1 MAEHDPYRL
10 VSFKLCPFVQRS
22 VITLEEKG
30 APYEIEYID
39 LAHKPGWFLEISP
52 LGKVPILRV
61 GETVIFESAVI
72 NEYIEETAP
81 GPRLHPADP
90 LARAHNRAWIEVG
103 AELLRKVHKTI
114 SGQDEAATR
123 QGVAE
128 ARAVLAR
135 FEEELE
141 ARSAAPW
148 FNGEAFSLV
157 DAAAA
162 SAVQRLS
169 WCEAIVPSLA
179 IFADLPRVSA
189 WRDALLSRPSV
200 QRSLVPEINEI
211 FVDYLKG
218 GGTPTR
224 KAEPF
229 WLGLQR

>member
-1 MAEHDPYRL
+1 MAEHETYRL

-39 LAHKPGWFLEISP
+39 LADKPAWFLELSP

-61 GETVIFESAVI
+61 GEAVIFESAVI

-90 LARAHNRAWIEVG
+90 LARAHNRAWIEMG
-103 AELLRKVHKTI
+103 AELLRKGHKVI
-114 SGQDEAATR
+114 SGKDEVATR
-123 QGVAE
+123 QGAAQ
-128 ARAVLAR
+128 ARSVLAR

-141 ARSAAPW
+141 ARGAAPW

-157 DAAAA
+157 DAAVA
-162 SAVQRLS
+162 SGLQRLT

-189 WRDALLSRPSV
+189 WRDALLARPSV
-200 QRSLVPEINEI
+200 QRSLVPEINAI
-211 FVDYLKG
+211 FADCLKG
-218 GGTPTR
+218 GGTPAR
-224 KAEPF
+224 KVEPF
-229 WLGLQR
+229 WLGLQS